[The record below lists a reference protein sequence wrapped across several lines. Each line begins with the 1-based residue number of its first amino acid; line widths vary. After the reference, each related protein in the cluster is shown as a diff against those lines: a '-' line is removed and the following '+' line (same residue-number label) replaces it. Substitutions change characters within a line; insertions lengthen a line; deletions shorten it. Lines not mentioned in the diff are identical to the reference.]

1 MLEHPK
7 KLLTTDEAA
16 EVLGVKPD
24 TLYRW
29 RRLNRGPRYVQ
40 SKGFVRYTLD
50 SINAWIAAGGDTA
63 DHQSAA

>member
-16 EVLGVKPD
+16 ELLGMKSD

-29 RRLNRGPRYVQ
+29 RCLHRGPRYVQ

-50 SINAWIAAGGDTA
+50 SINAWIAAGGDT